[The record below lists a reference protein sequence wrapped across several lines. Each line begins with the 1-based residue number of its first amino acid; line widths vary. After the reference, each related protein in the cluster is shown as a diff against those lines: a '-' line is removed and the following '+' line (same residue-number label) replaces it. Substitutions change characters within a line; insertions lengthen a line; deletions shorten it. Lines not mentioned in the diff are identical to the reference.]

1 MCVFSIAF
9 AYCQAQSDTTVL
21 SSTVRYNGA
30 VKHSQIQRYCQAQ
43 SDTTV
48 LSRDDAVLFK
58 EGAEC
63 ITGCRKASAKGRRE
77 R

>member
-1 MCVFSIAF
+1 MNYYRRDSARILKHEDNNMCVSIAF
-9 AYCQAQSDTTVL
+9 AYC
-21 SSTVRYNGA
+21 R
-30 VKHSQIQRYCQAQ
+30 AQ

-63 ITGCRKASAKGRRE
+63 ITGCRKVSAKGRRE
-77 R
+77 K